1 MKYSVREPSA
11 GLSSDLLIIPVSKS
25 QNRSGK
31 FIPDW
36 LSARSNALVR
46 KTVAL
51 ERFGADFAEPLLI
64 TNPEESVKRILL
76 IGCGKEKELTR
87 PLAEKIIHT
96 IQSVQE
102 KINGKKAHLPV
113 SDSGLFGIADI
124 WLLAELDSIGRY
136 RFHGYKSKSDKL
148 KNKFSEWIFLCEN
161 QASSSVKN
169 EINAAVSRTGALAF
183 ARDLANTPGNL
194 MTPAGFVREVRKQF
208 RNKKPVKLTVRDGR
222 YMQGQSMGALL
233 AVAAGS
239 KQPPF
244 LLEMQYR
251 SKRKKA
257 KTLMLVGKGIT
268 FDSGGISIKPAAK
281 MEDMKFDMAGGAAV
295 AGVMKAV
302 ADLQPD
308 VNVTGIIPL
317 AENMLGGSA
326 VKPGDVV
333 TACNGKTIEI
343 INTDAEG
350 RLVLADALAWG
361 VKKFKPDY
369 VIDLATL
376 TGSIVSAL
384 ADKAAGL
391 FCNDDE
397 LKKILL
403 SCGEESYERLWPM
416 PLWDDY
422 NKQLESTVAD
432 LKNLGGRWGG
442 SVTAAKF
449 LEPFVDGKPWAHID
463 IAGTAYDVQDR
474 PLLGK
479 GATGFGVKLLLK
491 FLDKIP
497 PVK

>member
-1 MKYSVREPSA
+1 MKFFIRKPNT

-25 QNRSGK
+25 QIRSKK
-31 FIPDW
+31 FIPGW
-36 LSARSNALVR
+36 ISARSNTLVR

-51 ERFGADFAEPLLI
+51 EKFEADFAEPLLF

-87 PLAEKIIHT
+87 PRAEKFIHT
-96 IQSVQE
+96 ILSFQE
-102 KINGKKAHLPV
+102 KINGKKAHLLI
-113 SDSGLFGIADI
+113 SDSGLFGPNEIGV
-124 WLLAELDSIGRY
+124 LAELVSIGRY
-136 RFHGYKSKSDKL
+136 RFHGYKSKSEKL
-148 KNKFSEWIFLCEN
+148 KNNFREWTFLCEN
-161 QASSSVKN
+161 PVSSSLKN
-169 EINAAVSRTGALAF
+169 EINIAVSRAGAVAF
-183 ARDLANTPGNL
+183 TRDLANTPGNL
-194 MTPAGFVREVRKQF
+194 MTPAGFVREVRKQL
-208 RNKKPVKLTVRDGR
+208 RNKKAVKLTIHDRK
-222 YMQGQSMGALL
+222 YMQRQGMGALL
-233 AVAAGS
+233 AVASGS

-244 LLEMQYR
+244 LLEIQYR

-257 KTLMLVGKGIT
+257 QTLVLVGKGIT

-308 VNVTGIIPL
+308 MNVIGIIPL

-391 FCNDDE
+391 FCNNE
-397 LKKILL
+397 PLKKMLL
-403 SCGEESYERLWPM
+403 
-416 PLWDDY
+416 D
-422 NKQLESTVAD
+422 
-432 LKNLGGRWGG
+432 
-442 SVTAAKF
+442 
-449 LEPFVDGKPWAHID
+449 
-463 IAGTAYDVQDR
+463 
-474 PLLGK
+474 
-479 GATGFGVKLLLK
+479 
-491 FLDKIP
+491 
-497 PVK
+497 